1 MTAVFNPWNG
11 HVINKGADNRM
22 GNWSYI
28 TMRGK
33 KKKHLTFITVYNISD
48 IALVEPCLEALTG
61 ARDSMKV
68 FTQQTQILR
77 EEGKTPCSLA
87 RLCMKEL
94 SNDVHLT

>member
-1 MTAVFNPWNG
+1 MTAVCNPRNG
-11 HVINKGADNRM
+11 HVIDKGADNRM

-33 KKKHLTFITVYNISD
+33 RKKPITFITLYNISD
-48 IALVEPCLEALTG
+48 ITLVEPCLEALTG

-77 EEGKTPCSLA
+77 EEG
-87 RLCMKEL
+87 
-94 SNDVHLT
+94 